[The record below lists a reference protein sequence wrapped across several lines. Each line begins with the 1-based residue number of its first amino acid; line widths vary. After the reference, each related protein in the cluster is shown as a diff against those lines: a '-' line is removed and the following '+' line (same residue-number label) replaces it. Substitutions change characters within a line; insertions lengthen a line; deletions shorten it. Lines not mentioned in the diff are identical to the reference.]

1 MLTLK
6 ERRNRRNPFAKLREI
21 GYPDSMEIKINV
33 RDNGACPMCR
43 YHGKCTIQ
51 KLLRESTGDKIIK
64 KDDYMELVIYR
75 CPQFA
80 EDGPRLSH

>member
-1 MLTLK
+1 MA
-6 ERRNRRNPFAKLREI
+6 NF
-21 GYPDSMEIKINV
+21 GYSVIMEIKINV

-51 KLLRESTGDKIIK
+51 KLLQESIDNKIINK
-64 KDDYMELVIYR
+64 RDYMELVIYR

-80 EDGPRLSH
+80 EDGPLENH